1 MRFSE
6 ILLFPPNAGLQ
17 LSYFVALLLIESAQ
31 ENQVSDDH
39 GCCVVVCRCAQ
50 QWPGS
55 NASFFA

>member
-39 GCCVVVCRCAQ
+39 GCCVVVRRCAQ
-50 QWPGS
+50 Q
-55 NASFFA
+55 